1 MKGVQ
6 HEGRR
11 ALSGSSVGL
20 AARQVALEILM
31 AVERRGSYA
40 DAMLGTRVPAFPPP
54 DRRLATRLVLGTI
67 AWRARLDYELGHFCG
82 RDLAQIQAE
91 ALTIMRMGLLQIR
104 FLDRIAPHA
113 AVSTSV
119 ELAKRSHEAR
129 VAAGFVNAVLR
140 RATREKVALPV
151 RSDDE
156 VGWLAIAFS
165 HPRWMVERFID
176 WYGRE
181 AAEALMAA
189 NNQAAPNVVRLN
201 LARATREQIVRRLQ
215 ADGMEVEAT
224 GRFPETATLESAV
237 RFDSPTY
244 RGGLF
249 QAQSEASQLVA
260 RLLAPPHGG
269 AVVDCTA
276 APGGKAAHLAELV
289 GADGSVT
296 AVDRNFAGLK
306 NARRLCRQLRH
317 RNVQF
322 VQADTS
328 SPLPLA
334 RGFDCVLLDAPCTG
348 LGTLRAHPE
357 IRWRLKPGDPA
368 RMAVLQSRMLTNAA
382 ALVRP
387 GGAIVYSV
395 CSLAPE
401 EGENVVRAF
410 LDTHPIFALDLHA
423 FGRDAFKGLLDT
435 QGMMRTRPDLGG
447 LDGFFAARLIRAA
460 LF

>member
-6 HEGRR
+6 HDDRR
-11 ALSGSSVGL
+11 ATFRSSVGL
-20 AARQVALEILM
+20 AARQIALEILM

-40 DAMLGTRVPAFPPP
+40 DAMLGTRVPALSPP

-67 AWRARLDYELGHFCG
+67 AWRARLDYELERFCG
-82 RDLAQIQAE
+82 RDLDGIQAE

-129 VAAGFVNAVLR
+129 AAAGFVNAVMR
-140 RATREKVALPV
+140 RATREKVALPA

-156 VGWLAIAFS
+156 VGWLAIAYS
-165 HPRWMVERFID
+165 HPRWMVERFIE
-176 WYGRE
+176 WFGRE
-181 AAEALMAA
+181 AAERLMAA
-189 NNQAAPNVVRLN
+189 NNEAAPNVVRLN
-201 LARATREQIVRRLQ
+201 LARASREQIVRRLQ
-215 ADGMEVEAT
+215 ADGMEVERAT
-224 GRFPETATLESAV
+224 RFPETLILKGAA

-260 RLLAPPHGG
+260 RLLAPPRDG

-289 GADGSVT
+289 GPDGRVT

-334 RGFDCVLLDAPCTG
+334 RSFDCVLLDAPCTG
-348 LGTLRAHPE
+348 LGTLREHPE
-357 IRWRLKPGDPA
+357 IRWRVGPNDPA
-368 RMAVLQSRMLTNAA
+368 RIAVLQLQMLTNAA

-401 EGENVVRAF
+401 EGQDVVGAF
-410 LDTHPIFALDLHA
+410 LDMHPAFQLDLHA
-423 FGRDAFKGLLDT
+423 SSYAAFKDLVDK

-447 LDGFFAARLIRAA
+447 LDGFFAARLVRAVV
-460 LF
+460 

>member
-1 MKGVQ
+1 MKSAQ
-6 HEGRR
+6 RDRR
-11 ALSGSSVGL
+11 APSGSSVGL
-20 AARQVALEILM
+20 AARQIALEILI

-40 DAMLGTRVPAFPPP
+40 DVMLGTRVPALPPP

-67 AWRARLDYELGHFCG
+67 AWRARLDYELERFCG
-82 RDLAQIQAE
+82 RDLAGIQAE

-104 FLDRIAPHA
+104 FLDRIAAHA

-129 VAAGFVNAVLR
+129 VAAGFVNAILR
-140 RATREKVALPV
+140 RATREKVALPE
-151 RSDDE
+151 RGEDE
-156 VGWLAIAFS
+156 VRWLAIAYS
-165 HPRWMVERFID
+165 HPRWLVQRFID
-176 WYGRE
+176 WFGPE
-181 AAEALMAA
+181 AAERLMAA
-189 NNQAAPNVVRLN
+189 NNEAAPNVLRLN
-201 LARATREQIVRRLQ
+201 LARASREQILTRLQ
-215 ADGMEVEAT
+215 ADGMEVETVA
-224 GRFPETATLESAV
+224 RFPETATLKGAA

-260 RLLAPPHGG
+260 RLLAPPRG
-269 AVVDCTA
+269 AAVADCTA

-289 GADGSVT
+289 GPDGRVT

-322 VQADTS
+322 VQADSS

-334 RGFDCVLLDAPCTG
+334 RSFDCVLLDAPCTG
-348 LGTLRAHPE
+348 LGTLREHPE
-357 IRWRLKPGDPA
+357 IRWRVGPNDPA
-368 RMAVLQSRMLTNAA
+368 RMAVLQSQMLASAA
-382 ALVRP
+382 ALVKP

-401 EGENVVRAF
+401 EGQDVVRAF
-410 LDTHPIFALDLHA
+410 LDSHAAFELDLHSSSP
-423 FGRDAFKGLLDT
+423 DVFKGLLDAR
-435 QGMMRTRPDLGG
+435 GMMRTRPDLGG
-447 LDGFFAARLIRAA
+447 LDGFFAARLVRAVV
-460 LF
+460 